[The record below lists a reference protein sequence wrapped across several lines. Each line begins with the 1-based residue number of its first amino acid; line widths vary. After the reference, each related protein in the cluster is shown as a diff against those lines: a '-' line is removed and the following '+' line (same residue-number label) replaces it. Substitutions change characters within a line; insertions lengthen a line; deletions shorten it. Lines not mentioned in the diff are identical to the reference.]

1 MLGRYMSNP
10 GVDHWKAA
18 KRVMRYL
25 KRTKDFM
32 LTYRRSNNL
41 EIIRYFDSDFAK
53 CQDSKRST
61 SGYVFMLAGG
71 VISWRSSKQTLMA
84 SSTMVVE
91 FIVCYEASN
100 H

>member
-1 MLGRYMSNP
+1 MLGRYMSNL
-10 GVDHWKAA
+10 GVDHWKAT

-91 FIVCYEASN
+91 FIVFYEASN